1 MIRFGIQI
9 EPQFG
14 FSFHDVVDIARIA
27 EQTGCHALWSSD
39 HLLWDDHSEQRN
51 CLEAWT
57 LLTALAPLT
66 TTLRLG
72 TLVTCNSYR
81 HPGML
86 AKMVACLDRIS
97 GGRIDC
103 GIGAGWKELEYRAY
117 GIPFPSVGVR
127 MAQLGE
133 AVQVLKRLWTRDYAS
148 FQGQHYQLDNATCRP
163 KPVQHPLPLW
173 IGGQGEK
180 KLLRLVAEAA
190 DGWNMVLG
198 STLAQ
203 VRHKLNVL
211 QQHCDAVGRD
221 IATLDKSLFILTY
234 LFDSEREYDQMVSD
248 QARLLGPDSVA
259 SLQRA
264 RQLGL
269 AGSAEQVTETLTQY
283 LACGFD
289 YTVAL
294 FPYSRERDMLQRYA
308 EAVRPHLARLK

>member
-14 FSFHDVVDIARIA
+14 FTFNDVVDIARTA
-27 EQTGCHALWSSD
+27 EQTGYHALWSSD
-39 HLLWDDHSEQRN
+39 HLLWDEDSAQRN
-51 CLEAWT
+51 CFEAWT

-81 HPGML
+81 HPSML
-86 AKMVACLDRIS
+86 AKTVACLDNIG

-117 GIPFPSVGVR
+117 GIPFPPMGER
-127 MAQLGE
+127 MARLGE
-133 AVQVLKRLWTRDYAS
+133 AIEVIKRLWADDRTS
-148 FQGQHYQLDNATCRP
+148 FQGQYYQLDNATCRP
-163 KPVQHPLPLW
+163 KPVQRPLPLW
-173 IGGQGEK
+173 IGGQGER
-180 KLLRLVAEAA
+180 KLLRLVAAAA

-198 STLAQ
+198 STIEQ
-203 VRHKLNVL
+203 VRYKLDVL
-211 QQHCDAVGRD
+211 QQHCDAVERD

-234 LFDSEREYDQMVSD
+234 LFDSEQEYNRILSD
-248 QARLLGPDSVA
+248 QARLLGPDSTA

-269 AGSAEQVTETLTQY
+269 AGSAEQVTETLLRY

-289 YTVAL
+289 YVVAL
-294 FPYSRERDMLQRYA
+294 FPYTRERDMLQHYA
-308 EAVRPHLARLK
+308 EDVRPYLMR